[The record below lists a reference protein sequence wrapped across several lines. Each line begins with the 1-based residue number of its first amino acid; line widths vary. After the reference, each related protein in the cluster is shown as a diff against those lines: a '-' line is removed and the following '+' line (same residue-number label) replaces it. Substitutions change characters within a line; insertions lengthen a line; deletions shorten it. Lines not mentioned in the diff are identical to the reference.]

1 LVLPLQ
7 SGTEILSL
15 FLTDDIETFFH
26 KRKEKKKERSKQ
38 TNEQR
43 DKERMFMLTVMS
55 KDNL

>member
-1 LVLPLQ
+1 LVLPPQ

-26 KRKEKKKERSKQ
+26 KRKEEGKKQ
-38 TNEQR
+38 TNKQR